1 MHCKC
6 KFFVGTVAELKGSD
20 VKVLVFLNVVN
31 KNASSFDERQGDNA
45 KTKTPDDAK
54 CEEYEEMIDTAAYY
68 LALSRCCL
76 EVGKIVNV

>member
-20 VKVLVFLNVVN
+20 VKVLVFLNFVN
-31 KNASSFDERQGDNA
+31 KNASTFDERQGDNDKVTA
-45 KTKTPDDAK
+45 PDDAK
-54 CEEYEEMIDTAAYY
+54 NDEYEEMVDTAAYY

-76 EVGKIVNV
+76 EVGKQ